1 MAESIIVA
9 IVGAVGAI
17 IVAIIQRAKRK
28 SGEDY
33 PSQVVITP
41 EDHERIVDELQDLV
55 ARQGRLYSA
64 KLESVETRLDGLERE
79 NRIFS
84 DLLSRAFELLGDI
97 LAFESDLSDS
107 MRTRIKT
114 FMSKIRKEE
123 DEDGPVSPQ

>member
-28 SGEDY
+28 ADDDS

-55 ARQGRLYSA
+55 ARQGRLYSS
-64 KLESVETRLDGLERE
+64 KLESVETRLDGLEQE
-79 NRIFS
+79 NRNFA

-97 LAFESDLSDS
+97 LTFESDLSDS
-107 MRTRIKT
+107 MRQRIKN

-123 DEDGPVSPQ
+123 DDGPVSPQ